1 MILTIK
7 KRYLLL
13 FTIDSLILLS
23 SIFLCF
29 LLLYQYEN
37 VFNNE
42 ILLISMI
49 TLFIGYHSFA
59 WHYGLYRKMWIYASI
74 EELKSVVKAV
84 SFTMF
89 VTMVM
94 QLAYAATLYTRTLL
108 LTWMLLILLLGAS
121 RMSLRV
127 YNEWS
132 IHRKTMDKN
141 RTLVVGAGQAGRMIV
156 RQMQQSPEWG
166 RNPVVFVDDD
176 TKKWGL
182 EVYGLPV
189 VGGLKDIP
197 EVLDT
202 YHIDLIVIAIPSLT
216 RNSMAE
222 LTKLCIN
229 TGVKTQTIP
238 RIEDLMLGKVTV
250 NDIRDVKIEDILGR
264 EEVKLDMDAIKE
276 KLKGKTIMVTGAGGS
291 IGSEICR
298 QIGNFKP
305 ASILLLGHGENSIY
319 TIDRELRAK
328 LPKSIKVMPIIADVQ
343 DRKRI
348 FNIIEQ
354 YKPDVIYHA
363 AAHKHVPLMEA
374 NPFEAVKNNILGT
387 KNVAEAAD
395 AFGIGNFVMVSTDKA
410 VNPPNIMGATKRF
423 AEMIVQNLAT
433 KSDTTFAAV
442 RFGNVLGS
450 RGSVVPLF
458 REQIASGGP
467 VTITDPEMTRYFMTI
482 PEASRLVI
490 QAGLLASGGE
500 VFVLDMG
507 QPVKIVDLARN
518 MIRLS
523 GYEENEI
530 KIQYTGMRPGEKLFE
545 ELLDDSEIQS
555 EKVYPKIYIGKA
567 TPISEK
573 ELAAVLAR
581 LPEMTE
587 KEVKEKLLSLA
598 NRKPKLDEALTDGL
612 KEKWSTKEEFA

>member
-1 MILTIK
+1 MKIK

-13 FTIDSLILLS
+13 STFDSLILLS
-23 SIFLCF
+23 SIFLCYFF
-29 LLLYQYEN
+29 LYPYEN
-37 VFNNE
+37 VFSNE
-42 ILLISMI
+42 ILLISMT

-59 WHYGLYRKMWIYASI
+59 WHYGLYKKMWIYASI

-84 SFTMF
+84 TFTLF

-94 QLAYAATLYTRTLL
+94 QLAYSGQLYTRTLM

-121 RMSLRV
+121 RISLRL

-132 IHRKTMDKN
+132 LQRKTVNKN

-166 RNPVVFVDDD
+166 RNPVIFVDDKED
-176 TKKWGL
+176 KWGL

-197 EVLDT
+197 EVVVP
-202 YHIDLIVIAIPSLT
+202 YNIDQIVIAIPSLT

-276 KLKGKTIMVTGAGGS
+276 KLKGKIIMVTGAGGS

-298 QIGNFKP
+298 QLGNFKP

-319 TIDRELRAK
+319 TIDKELRTN
-328 LPKSIKVMPIIADVQ
+328 LPTGIKVVPIIADVQ

-348 FNIIEQ
+348 FTIIEQ

-374 NPFEAVKNNILGT
+374 NPFEAVKNNIIGT

-395 AFGIGNFVMVSTDKA
+395 AFGIGKFVLVSTDKA

-423 AEMIVQNLAT
+423 AEMVIQNLAK

-458 REQIASGGP
+458 REQIANGGP

-507 QPVKIVDLARN
+507 QPVKITDLARN

-530 KIQYTGMRPGEKLFE
+530 KIQYTGIRPGEKLYE
-545 ELLDDSEIQS
+545 ELLDANEIQT

-567 TPISEK
+567 TPISEM
-573 ELAAVLAR
+573 ELAMVLSK

-587 KEVKEKLLSLA
+587 EEVKEKLLGLA
-598 NRKPKLDEALTDGL
+598 NRKAKPVENVKVDL
-612 KEKWSTKEEFA
+612 EKQWNANEEFA

>member
-23 SIFLCF
+23 SIYLCF
-29 LLLYQYEN
+29 LFLYPYEN
-37 VFNNE
+37 AFSNE
-42 ILLISMI
+42 ILLISMT

-59 WHYGLYRKMWIYASI
+59 WHYGIYKKMWIYASI
-74 EELKSVVKAV
+74 EELKSVVKVVTLTLFA
-84 SFTMF
+84 TMI
-89 VTMVM
+89 M
-94 QLAYAATLYTRTLL
+94 QFIYSGQLYTRTLM
-108 LTWMLLILLLGAS
+108 LTWMLLVLLLGAS
-121 RMSLRV
+121 RMSLRI
-127 YNEWS
+127 YNEWMTN
-132 IHRKTMDKN
+132 RETTDKS

-156 RQMQQSPEWG
+156 RQMQQNPEWG

-176 TKKWGL
+176 PRKWGL

-189 VGGLKDIP
+189 VGRLKDIP
-197 EVLDT
+197 EVVSP
-202 YHIDLIVIAIPSLT
+202 YHIDQIVIAIPSMS
-216 RNSMAE
+216 RKEMSE
-222 LTKLCIN
+222 LTKVCIN
-229 TGVKTQTIP
+229 SGVKTQTIP

-276 KLKGKTIMVTGAGGS
+276 KLKGKTVMVTGAGGS

-298 QIGNFKP
+298 QIANFKP
-305 ASILLLGHGENSIY
+305 SSILLLGHGENSIY

-328 LPKSIKVMPIIADVQ
+328 LPKNIKLVPIIADVQ

-348 FNIIEQ
+348 FNIIEH

-423 AEMIVQNLAT
+423 AEMVVQNLAK

-458 REQIASGGP
+458 REQIANGGP

-507 QPVKIVDLARN
+507 EPVKIVDLARN

-530 KIQYTGMRPGEKLFE
+530 KIQYTGMRPGEKLYE

-567 TPISEK
+567 TPISEI
-573 ELAAVLAR
+573 ELTAVLNK

-587 KEVKEKLLSLA
+587 EEVKVKLLSLA
-598 NRKPKLDEALTDGL
+598 NRKPRPVEDSMETL
-612 KEKWSTKEEFA
+612 EKQWNPKEEFA

>member
-1 MILTIK
+1 MTIK

-29 LLLYQYEN
+29 LFLYPYEN
-37 VFNNE
+37 VFSNE
-42 ILLISMI
+42 ILLISMT

-84 SFTMF
+84 TFTLF

-94 QLAYAATLYTRTLL
+94 QLAYSGHLYTRTLI

-121 RMSLRV
+121 RMSLRI

-132 IHRKTMDKN
+132 IQRKTTDKS

-166 RNPVVFVDDD
+166 RNPVIFVDDD
-176 TKKWGL
+176 TKKLGL

-197 EVLDT
+197 EVVDP
-202 YHIDLIVIAIPSLT
+202 YHIDQIVIAIPSLA
-216 RNSMAE
+216 RNDMAE

-319 TIDRELRAK
+319 TIDRELRGK
-328 LPKSIKVMPIIADVQ
+328 LPKGIKVVPIIADVQ
-343 DRKRI
+343 DRERI
-348 FNIIEQ
+348 FKIIEHH
-354 YKPDVIYHA
+354 KPDVIYHA

-395 AFGIGNFVMVSTDKA
+395 AYGIGNFVMVSTDKA

-423 AEMIVQNLAT
+423 AEMIVQNLAK

-458 REQIASGGP
+458 REQIAKGGP

-567 TPISEK
+567 TPISEM
-573 ELAAVLAR
+573 ELTAVLTK

-587 KEVKEKLLSLA
+587 EEVKEKLLSLA
-598 NRKPKLDEALTDGL
+598 NRKPKPAETVTEGL
-612 KEKWSTKEEFA
+612 EEKWNAKEEFA

>member
-29 LLLYQYEN
+29 LFLYPYEN
-37 VFNNE
+37 VFSNE
-42 ILLISMI
+42 ILLISMT

-59 WHYGLYRKMWIYASI
+59 WHYGLYKKMWIYASI

-84 SFTMF
+84 SFTLF
-89 VTMVM
+89 ATMIM
-94 QLAYAATLYTRTLL
+94 QLIYSGHLYTRTLM

-121 RMSLRV
+121 RMSLRI
-127 YNEWS
+127 YNDWITNRETTDKS
-132 IHRKTMDKN
+132 RTM
-141 RTLVVGAGQAGRMIV
+141 VVGAGQAGRMIV
-156 RQMQQSPEWG
+156 RQMQQNPEWG

-176 TKKWGL
+176 PLKWGL

-189 VGGLKDIP
+189 VGRLKDIP
-197 EVLDT
+197 EVVSP
-202 YHIDLIVIAIPSLT
+202 YHIDQIVIAIPSLS
-216 RNSMAE
+216 RNEMSE

-229 TGVKTQTIP
+229 SGVKTQTIP

-298 QIGNFKP
+298 QISNFKP
-305 ASILLLGHGENSIY
+305 SSILLLGHGENSIY

-328 LPKSIKVMPIIADVQ
+328 IPKNIKLVPIIADVQ
-343 DRKRI
+343 DRQRI
-348 FNIIEQ
+348 FDIIES

-363 AAHKHVPLMEA
+363 AAHKHVPLMEG
-374 NPFEAVKNNILGT
+374 NPFEAVKNNIWGT

-395 AFGIGNFVMVSTDKA
+395 AFGVGKFVLISTDKA

-423 AEMIVQNLAT
+423 AEMVVQNLAI

-458 REQIASGGP
+458 REQIANGGP

-507 QPVKIVDLARN
+507 KPVKIVDLARN

-530 KIQYTGMRPGEKLFE
+530 KIQFTGMRPGEKLYE
-545 ELLDDSEIQS
+545 ELLDASEIQS

-567 TPISEK
+567 TPVSEI
-573 ELAAVLAR
+573 ELNAILGK

-587 KEVKEKLLSLA
+587 QEVKDKLLSLA
-598 NRKPKLDEALTDGL
+598 NRKAQNAEENLDAAE
-612 KEKWSTKEEFA
+612 EQWNPKEEFA

>member
-1 MILTIK
+1 MGIK
-7 KRYLLL
+7 KRYILL
-13 FTIDSLILLS
+13 FTFDSLILLS

-29 LLLYQYEN
+29 LFLYPYEN
-37 VFNNE
+37 VFIDE
-42 ILLISMI
+42 ILLISMT

-59 WHYGLYRKMWIYASI
+59 WHYGLYKKMWIYASI
-74 EELKSVVKAV
+74 EELKSLVKAI
-84 SFTMF
+84 TLTLF

-94 QLAYAATLYTRTLL
+94 QFMYSGQLYTRTLM

-121 RMSLRV
+121 RISLRL
-127 YNEWS
+127 YNDWTMN
-132 IHRKTMDKN
+132 RKTSDKS

-156 RQMQQSPEWG
+156 RQMQQNPEWG
-166 RNPVVFVDDD
+166 RDPVVFVDDD
-176 TKKWGL
+176 PKKWGL

-189 VGGLKDIP
+189 VGRLKDIP
-197 EVLDT
+197 EVVNP
-202 YHIDLIVIAIPSLT
+202 YNIDQIVIAIPSMS
-216 RNSMAE
+216 RKEMAE
-222 LTKLCIN
+222 LTKLCISS
-229 TGVKTQTIP
+229 GVKTQTIP

-305 ASILLLGHGENSIY
+305 AAILLLGHGENSIY
-319 TIDRELRAK
+319 NIDRELRAK
-328 LPKSIKVMPIIADVQ
+328 LHKNIKITPIIADVQ
-343 DRKRI
+343 DRERI
-348 FNIIEQ
+348 FAIIEQ

-374 NPFEAVKNNILGT
+374 NPFEAVKNNIMGT

-395 AFGIGNFVMVSTDKA
+395 ASGVGNFVLISTDKA

-423 AEMIVQNLAT
+423 AEMIVQNLAR

-458 REQIASGGP
+458 REQIALGGP
-467 VTITDPEMTRYFMTI
+467 VTVTDPEMTRYFMTI

-507 QPVKIVDLARN
+507 EPVKIVELARN

-530 KIQYTGMRPGEKLFE
+530 KIQYTGMRPGEKLYE

-567 TPISEK
+567 TPISEM
-573 ELAAVLAR
+573 ELSEVLNR
-581 LPEMTE
+581 LPEMKE
-587 KEVKEKLLSLA
+587 EEVKEKLLSLA
-598 NRKPKLDEALTDGL
+598 NRKQKPAEELLESP
-612 KEKWSTKEEFA
+612 EKQWKPKEEFA

>member
-1 MILTIK
+1 MTIK

-29 LLLYQYEN
+29 LFLYPYEN
-37 VFNNE
+37 VFSNE
-42 ILLISMI
+42 ILLISMT

-59 WHYGLYRKMWIYASI
+59 WHYGLYKKMWIYASI

-84 SFTMF
+84 SFTLF
-89 VTMVM
+89 ATMIM
-94 QLAYAATLYTRTLL
+94 QLIYSGHLYTRTLM

-121 RMSLRV
+121 RMSLRI
-127 YNEWS
+127 YNDWITNRETTDKS
-132 IHRKTMDKN
+132 RTM
-141 RTLVVGAGQAGRMIV
+141 VVGAGQAGRMIV
-156 RQMQQSPEWG
+156 RQMQQNPEWG

-176 TKKWGL
+176 PRKWGL

-189 VGGLKDIP
+189 VGRLKDIP
-197 EVLDT
+197 EVVSP
-202 YHIDLIVIAIPSLT
+202 YHIDQIVIAIPSLS
-216 RNSMAE
+216 RNEMSE

-229 TGVKTQTIP
+229 SGVKTQTIP

-298 QIGNFKP
+298 QISNFKP
-305 ASILLLGHGENSIY
+305 SSILLLGHGENSIY

-328 LPKSIKVMPIIADVQ
+328 IPKNIKLVPIIADVQ
-343 DRKRI
+343 DRQRI
-348 FNIIEQ
+348 FDIIES

-363 AAHKHVPLMEA
+363 AAHKHVPLMEG
-374 NPFEAVKNNILGT
+374 NPFEAVKNNIWGT

-395 AFGIGNFVMVSTDKA
+395 AFGVGKFVLISTDKA

-423 AEMIVQNLAT
+423 AEMVVQNLAI

-458 REQIASGGP
+458 REQIANGGP

-507 QPVKIVDLARN
+507 KPVKIVDLARN

-530 KIQYTGMRPGEKLFE
+530 KIQFTGMRPGEKLYE
-545 ELLDDSEIQS
+545 ELLDASEIQS

-567 TPISEK
+567 TPVSEI
-573 ELAAVLAR
+573 ELNAILGQ

-587 KEVKEKLLSLA
+587 QEVKDKLLSLA
-598 NRKPKLDEALTDGL
+598 NRKAQNAEENLDAAE
-612 KEKWSTKEEFA
+612 EQWNPKEEFA

>member
-1 MILTIK
+1 MKLTIK

-29 LLLYQYEN
+29 LFLYPYEN
-37 VFNNE
+37 VFSND
-42 ILLISMI
+42 ILLISMT

-59 WHYGLYRKMWIYASI
+59 WHYGLYKKMWIYASI

-84 SFTMF
+84 SFTLF

-94 QLAYAATLYTRTLL
+94 QLAYSGHLYTRTLM

-121 RMSLRV
+121 RMSLRI
-127 YNEWS
+127 YNDWS
-132 IHRKTMDKN
+132 NNQRTADKSC
-141 RTLVVGAGQAGRMIV
+141 TLVIGAGQAGRMIV

-166 RNPVVFVDDD
+166 RDPVAFVDDD
-176 TKKWGL
+176 SKKLGL

-189 VGGLKDIP
+189 VGQLKDIP
-197 EVLDT
+197 EIVGP
-202 YHIDLIVIAIPSLT
+202 YQIDQIVIAIPSLS
-216 RNSMAE
+216 RSEMAE
-222 LTKLCIN
+222 LTKLCVN
-229 TGVKTQTIP
+229 TGAKTQTIP

-264 EEVKLDMDAIKE
+264 EEVKLDMEATKE
-276 KLKGKTIMVTGAGGS
+276 KLKGKSIMVTGAGGS

-298 QIGNFKP
+298 QVANFKP
-305 ASILLLGHGENSIY
+305 ANIFLLGHGENSIY

-328 LPKSIKVMPIIADVQ
+328 FPKGIKVVPIIADVQ

-348 FNIIEQ
+348 FDIMES

-374 NPFEAVKNNILGT
+374 NPYEAVKNNIMGT
-387 KNVAEAAD
+387 KNVADAAD
-395 AFGIGNFVMVSTDKA
+395 AFGISNFVLISTDKA

-423 AEMIVQNLAT
+423 AEMIVQNLAK
-433 KSDTTFAAV
+433 KSTTTFAAV

-458 REQIASGGP
+458 REQIACGGP

-507 QPVKIVDLARN
+507 KPVKIIDLARN

-530 KIQYTGMRPGEKLFE
+530 KIQFTGMRPGEKLYE
-545 ELLDDSEIQS
+545 ELLNDSEIQS
-555 EKVYPKIYIGKA
+555 KKVYPKIYIGKA
-567 TPISEK
+567 TPISDA
-573 ELAAVLAR
+573 ELTMILNK
-581 LPEMTE
+581 LPNMTE
-587 KEVKEKLLSLA
+587 DEVKEKLLSLA
-598 NRKPKLDEALTDGL
+598 NRKSKPAENSLDSVE
-612 KEKWSTKEEFA
+612 EQWNPKEEFA